1 VVIRTVAAD
10 DLWLSEVYNYNKE
23 PMVAFSFDFT
33 NNATAYAPLYRLIDQ
48 QLKPFGARPHWGNNF
63 TMSPSDFLKPNIY
76 PKLGDFKYANRWCKL

>member
-1 VVIRTVAAD
+1 
-10 DLWLSEVYNYNKE
+10 LSEVYNYNKE

-63 TMSPSDFLKPNIY
+63 TMPPSRTFPQAEHLSETR
-76 PKLGDFKYANRWCKL
+76 GF